1 MTEFGHGSNI
11 MDSSTA
17 RLESAKHFQLRFL
30 SLIVAAWVIPAVF
43 GLSFLLFIELFTPE
57 QMVGI
62 MTTPLEPVF
71 ILVSLAFAFIY
82 FRNFA
87 RPLLSYLNEPEKY
100 SASFPNEHIK
110 RFPLYFW
117 TLFLGYLLLAP
128 ASVIVSAEIYTDFL
142 ATPVDWFR
150 IHLVALIV
158 SIIVGLPI
166 FFTMFDLFGKTFG
179 KATLQH
185 PIVSLRTKVFLIGA
199 LVPLLIDTMLVQ
211 YFWTRT
217 GYFTGETFFI
227 WFLLELLAVAGAL
240 LFVRSISQSLKPLH
254 NLIEAPHGSDSYFS
268 IDLVSASTDELGKLT
283 QDLRL
288 LLEEQQVHRERL
300 ALNNKLLSISH
311 RDPDL
316 ETLFTT
322 IIKKSSAR
330 LDSDICFLALHDN
343 KQNDL
348 VFVAHTG
355 AVYSSEGHF
364 RLSLDEPS
372 VFAEVYNENRIITIE
387 DTLHDP
393 RANAA
398 LINQFHFGAIA
409 GAPLSLEGK
418 PIGILACATRT
429 GPYRFPLRKLAM
441 LEAFAQ
447 EAALVQSFARD
458 MNERKRVE
466 HAITQIM
473 EGVST
478 AIGEQFFG
486 AIAKTMGDIL
496 NADSVAIGV
505 VAEDEGDQI
514 QTLAFYLDGSPL
526 PEKRYDLKGTPC
538 SMVIGQDARCYL
550 SNIQKLFPDN
560 EELARTGMEAYVG
573 IPLSDSK
580 DKPLG
585 VLFAMFRRPLD
596 NPEFSKS
603 VMHIFAART
612 SAEIERLRNEGR
624 IKHMAYYDSLTGLP
638 NRELVI
644 DRLNQAL
651 AHAIRSETCVAIMLL
666 DLDQFKAINDSLGH
680 PVGDKLLSEV
690 AQRLQDSI
698 RDEDTVARLGGDE
711 FVILLTDIGNREDAL
726 THSTRIAD
734 KIHNELSPSY
744 FIEGHNLIVTPSIG
758 IALYPDDGDTAEAL
772 IKHADTAMYQAKD
785 HGRNNYKF
793 FSPAMNVAA
802 VTRLELESA
811 LRKALEEDQFKCVLQ
826 PKLSISDNTIIG
838 AELLLRWNHP
848 TMGIV
853 SPNEFIPVAEESGL
867 ILPIGTWVMRQACC
881 HAHEIL
887 SSQNYSTELN
897 NFSFNVSPR
906 QFSQPDFVKLL
917 QEAIEMYGI
926 RPDCL
931 ELEVTENILIHDI
944 QEVDKKLKELKRL
957 SVRISIDDFGTGY
970 SSLRYLQQLPIDT
983 IKIDRAFVSEIS
995 ENHNNAVIVETI
1007 LAMAGHL
1014 GLKTVAEGVETEE
1027 QLEILRNLGCQS
1039 YQGYWFSKPVSPET
1053 FKQLLKSQAPH
1064 SVAN

>member
-1 MTEFGHGSNI
+1 
-11 MDSSTA
+11 MDSSSSKLA
-17 RLESAKHFQLRFL
+17 SAKYFQHRFL
-30 SLIVAAWVIPAVF
+30 SLIIAAWVIPAVF
-43 GLSFLLFIELFTPE
+43 GLSFLLFIEMFTPG
-57 QMVGI
+57 QMLGI

-71 ILVSLAFAFIY
+71 ILVSLAFAFFY
-82 FRNFA
+82 FRNFTK
-87 RPLLSYLNEPEKY
+87 PLFDYLNEPEKY

-110 RFPLYFW
+110 RFPLHFW
-117 TLFLGYLLLAP
+117 AIFLGYLLLAP
-128 ASVIVSAEIYTDFL
+128 ASVIVSAEMYTDFV
-142 ATPVDWFR
+142 AAPVDWFR

-166 FFTMFDLFGKTFG
+166 FFIMFDLFGKTFG
-179 KATLQH
+179 KATLQY

-217 GYFTGETFFI
+217 GYFTAETFFI
-227 WFLLELLAVAGAL
+227 WLIMELLAVAGAL

-254 NLIEAPHGSDSYFS
+254 NLIEARYGSDSYFS

-288 LLEEQQVHRERL
+288 LLEEQQIHRERL
-300 ALNNKLLSISH
+300 ALNNQLLSINH
-311 RDPDL
+311 RDTDV

-322 IIKKSSAR
+322 IIKKSGAR

-348 VFVAHTG
+348 VFVTHTG
-355 AVYSSEGHF
+355 ALYSPEGHF

-372 VFAEVYNENRIITIE
+372 VFAEIYNENKIITIE

-393 RANAA
+393 RANPA
-398 LINQFHFGAIA
+398 LVNHFHFGAIA
-409 GAPLSLEGK
+409 GAPLSLGGR
-418 PIGILACATRT
+418 PVGILACATRT
-429 GPYRFPLRKLAM
+429 GPYHFPSRKLAM

-447 EAALVQSFARD
+447 EASLVESFARD
-458 MNERKRVE
+458 ISERKRVE

-486 AIAKTMGDIL
+486 AMAKTMSDIL
-496 NADSVAIGV
+496 NADSVVIGV
-505 VAEDEGDQI
+505 VPEDRDDQL

-526 PEKRYDLKGTPC
+526 PDMRYDLKGTPC
-538 SMVIGQDARCYL
+538 SMVIGQETHCYL
-550 SNIQKLFPDN
+550 SNVQKLFPDD
-560 EELARTGMEAYVG
+560 EELVSMEMEAYVG
-573 IPLSDSK
+573 IPLFDSQ

-585 VLFAMFRRPLD
+585 VLFAMFRHPLA

-612 SAEIERLRNEGR
+612 SAEIERLRNEER

-638 NRELVI
+638 NRELLI

-666 DLDQFKAINDSLGH
+666 DLDHFKAINDSLGH

-711 FVILLTDIGNREDAL
+711 FVILLTDIGTREDAL

-734 KIHNELSPSY
+734 KIRNRLSPAY
-744 FIEGHNLIVTPSIG
+744 LIEGHNLIVTPSIG

-802 VTRLELESA
+802 VTRLEMEGA
-811 LRKALEEDQFKCVLQ
+811 LRKALKEEQFECVLQ

-853 SPNEFIPVAEESGL
+853 SPGEFIPVAEETGL
-867 ILPIGTWVMRQACC
+867 ILPIGTWVMHQACRY
-881 HAHEIL
+881 AHEIL
-887 SSQNYSTELN
+887 SSQNYFSELN
-897 NFSFNVSPR
+897 NLSFNVSPR
-906 QFSQPDFVKLL
+906 QFSQPDFVSLL
-917 QEAIEMYGI
+917 QEAIEMYGVC
-926 RPDCL
+926 PDCL
-931 ELEVTENILIHDI
+931 ELEVTENVLIHDV
-944 QEVDKKLKELKRL
+944 QKVDKKLKELKEL
-957 SVRISIDDFGTGY
+957 GVGISIDDFGTGY

-1007 LAMAGHL
+1007 LAMADHL
-1014 GLKTVAEGVETEE
+1014 GMKTIAEGIETEE
-1027 QLEILRNLGCQS
+1027 QLEILRKQGCQS
-1039 YQGYWFSKPVSPET
+1039 YQGYLYSKPVSPEK
-1053 FKQLLKSQAPH
+1053 FKQLLRTQISH